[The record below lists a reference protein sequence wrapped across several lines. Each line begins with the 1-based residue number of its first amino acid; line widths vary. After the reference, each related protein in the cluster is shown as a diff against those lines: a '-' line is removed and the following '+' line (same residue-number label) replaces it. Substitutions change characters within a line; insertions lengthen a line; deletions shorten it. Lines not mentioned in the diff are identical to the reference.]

1 LRKRDKNLNIIHQN
15 SYGQSTRMTKLISKL
30 KTLGIVIAVLF
41 LSYSLANLLGFMD
54 TVRPLYQL
62 FQLGS
67 SQKVLRVDKLCS
79 NLLKGDYIAA
89 SKPIARKTAKRKFS
103 LANTILWL
111 AKREKSP
118 FIHIP
123 KSPLFTDLPSDQGAL
138 QSCKS
143 SRSVSLVRNKLS
155 KDIYLGYPKSRLT
168 VSLQYSTG
176 FFSPTLQ
183 FIKIGKIEQL
193 SPNLSPPGETTRR
206 VSEFIEK
213 LNQIEN
219 KPNSKR

>member
-1 LRKRDKNLNIIHQN
+1 MFESSQRRLYCGIKTYSPQNRKTQI
-15 SYGQSTRMTKLISKL
+15 
-30 KTLGIVIAVLF
+30 
-41 LSYSLANLLGFMD
+41 
-54 TVRPLYQL
+54 
-62 FQLGS
+62 QLGEY
-67 SQKVLRVDKLCS
+67 
-79 NLLKGDYIAA
+79 N
-89 SKPIARKTAKRKFS
+89 T
-103 LANTILWL
+103 LAC
-111 AKREKSP
+111 KREKSP